1 MKQNGFDSMR
11 INLFSFTNLF
21 NTTETCERLIF
32 KFSLIKAT
40 VVCSNSLLLQHAKIY
55 ANIFFYHTTP
65 PLFLNYYTIICYNIY
80 TYETRFDLYT
90 YLQTNTPYDNGF
102 KVASRNIK

>member
-21 NTTETCERLIF
+21 NTTDTCERLIF
-32 KFSLIKAT
+32 RFSLIKAT

-55 ANIFFYHTTP
+55 VNIFSIMLPSTFFELLYHNM
-65 PLFLNYYTIICYNIY
+65 L
-80 TYETRFDLYT
+80 
-90 YLQTNTPYDNGF
+90 
-102 KVASRNIK
+102 